1 MPEAA
6 ARSNLG
12 RCPAC
17 QQLVTVPAE
26 GSSGE
31 LACPACQHR
40 APAASFATV
49 ELPRAAIVV
58 PAQEPS
64 RSGARGMAADPDRT
78 HLLLDLAPDAADAGE
93 EADAET
99 PARGHVAARPPGKPA
114 RSAPP
119 RGRPSQQRAALD
131 NERTHLLLDAA
142 DLREEPAETSAKS
155 RVDDERTHLLLDAA
169 DLREEQ
175 AEPSPRRPRPRRSS
189 GSEPSANAV
198 SSDDERTHLQLG
210 PLSLRPEQP
219 APLARALGWVS
230 RLVPPAL
237 RLSVKL
243 DEAFHGRWLWAL
255 GATAVLCG
263 FLAPGVDYIATR
275 GRATLAGFTWLA
287 CTLALGLLGISR
299 LNSLRDDAGLWDPR
313 RALVRAQAAFRLL
326 VDGFEHFEAS
336 PRHLRLALIGQ
347 ALTAIGLCSFLWAA
361 TVAGLRWLFGLDAA
375 ASSLPVLSGLLLL
388 AGVAASW
395 QAARTTP
402 RPGLFLQ
409 DFGNCL
415 AAALELPAI
424 VDLSEPLPEAFAR
437 GTTALHEC
445 VLALAQWQ
453 PRAWPDEPAYR
464 QALGLHLQ
472 RHLPGAKIESE
483 RWMGASRLDGVL
495 DLVVNGMIVIGV
507 QRGFDASSA
516 ERAIGQMSGYARAWS
531 GKPLLLAV
539 FEAPREA
546 MLGAPQAA
554 PLVGAHQE
562 FGLLTLR
569 FPFE

>member
-58 PAQEPS
+58 PA
-64 RSGARGMAADPDRT
+64 RAAARPLADPDRT
-78 HLLLDLAPDAADAGE
+78 HLLLDLAPDADADA
-93 EADAET
+93 DDDDDDT
-99 PARGHVAARPPGKPA
+99 PARGLAAAQPPSKPAQSAPA

-119 RGRPSQQRAALD
+119 RRPSSSRHGAASDDERTHLLLEAADLREEHAD

-142 DLREEPAETSAKS
+142 DLREEP
-155 RVDDERTHLLLDAA
+155 
-169 DLREEQ
+169 
-175 AEPSPRRPRPRRSS
+175 PSPPARPAPRSQRQAA
-189 GSEPSANAV
+189 PDAL

-210 PLSLRPEQP
+210 PLSVRPEP
-219 APLARALGWVS
+219 AAPLTRALAWAS
-230 RLVPPAL
+230 RIVPPAL
-237 RLSVKL
+237 RLSVRL
-243 DEAFHGRWLWAL
+243 DEALHGRWLWVL
-255 GATAVLCG
+255 GAIGVLCG
-263 FLAPGVDYIATR
+263 GIAPGVDTIATR
-275 GRATLAGFTWLA
+275 GHATLAGFTWLC
-287 CTLALGLLGISR
+287 CTLSLTLLGISR

-313 RALVRAQAAFRLL
+313 LALVRARSRFRLL
-326 VDGFEHFEAS
+326 VEGFEHFDAS
-336 PRHLRLALIGQ
+336 PRQLRLALIGQ
-347 ALTAIGLCSFLWAA
+347 ALTATGLCSLAWTA
-361 TVAGLRWLFGLDAA
+361 TIAGLRWLVGLDAA

-388 AGVAASW
+388 AGVACAW
-395 QAARTTP
+395 QSERSSP

-424 VDLSEPLPEAFAR
+424 VDLSEPLPEPFSR
-437 GTTALHEC
+437 GVTALHEC
-445 VLALAQWQ
+445 VLALAKWR
-453 PRAWPDEPAYR
+453 PRSWPDERAYR
-464 QALGLHLQ
+464 FALGLHLQ
-472 RHLPGAKIESE
+472 RQLPGAKIECE

-507 QRGFDASSA
+507 QRGFDVSSA

-531 GKPLLLAV
+531 GKPMLLAV
-539 FEAPREA
+539 FDAPRDA
-546 MLGAPQAA
+546 MLDNPHAA
-554 PLVGAHQE
+554 PLIAAHEE

-569 FPFE
+569 MPLN